1 MIKVHCQYE
10 KATIFD
16 IKSIEI
22 EAGQTFTLLTEGLEG
37 TEVYSGPKDAAAD
50 LVEDGVN
57 VKVTVKSEGVFNIVW
72 LLSGNAK
79 HYVPITVIPPS
90 EEAKGAKVDVKVIE

>member
-37 TEVYSGPKDAAAD
+37 TEVFSGPRDAAAD
-50 LVEDGVN
+50 LIEDGVN
-57 VKVTVKSEGVFNIVW
+57 VTVKVKSEGVFYIVW
-72 LLSGNAK
+72 LFNGTSK
-79 HYVPITVIPPS
+79 HHIEIKVLPPS